1 MAVTKFYDAYVY
13 LAGTG
18 TPPTAGGTAL
28 PHVHS
33 ITINRSADMLDI
45 SEMGVTTKINMAGL
59 AEWSLD
65 VECLNDF
72 AGAAQVDSIL
82 GTIYANQATGSA
94 PSINVYIKPASGA
107 TGTGNPCFYGSAVL
121 ESYNPI
127 DGGVG
132 DAIMVKAAF
141 KCAGTLNRSVA

>member
-1 MAVTKFYDAYVY
+1 MAVNKFYDAYVY

-18 TPPTAGGTAL
+18 LPPTTGGTAL

-82 GTIYANQATGSA
+82 GTIYAFIILNERLSPGFIIGAFFILVGSTVM
-94 PSINVYIKPASGA
+94 IY
-107 TGTGNPCFYGSAVL
+107 GN
-121 ESYNPI
+121 ER
-127 DGGVG
+127 
-132 DAIMVKAAF
+132 
-141 KCAGTLNRSVA
+141 NRSAGSK

>member
-18 TPPTAGGTAL
+18 TPPSTGGSQL

-45 SEMGVTTKINMAGL
+45 SEMGVTTKINLAGL
-59 AEWSLD
+59 AEWSLE

-72 AGAAQVDSIL
+72 AGGTQVDAVL
-82 GTIYANQATGSA
+82 GSIYANQATGA
-94 PSINVYIKPASGA
+94 TPSINVYVKPSSGA
-107 TGTGNPCFYGSAVL
+107 MGSGNPAFYGLACL

-132 DAIMVKAAF
+132 DAIMVRASF
-141 KCAGTLNRSVA
+141 RCAGNLNRATA

>member
-1 MAVTKFYDAYVY
+1 MAVQKFYDAYVY

-18 TPPTAGGTAL
+18 TPPTAGGTQL

-45 SEMGVTTKINMAGL
+45 SEMGVTTKINLAGL

-72 AGAAQVDSIL
+72 AGTSQVDSIL
-82 GTIYANQATGSA
+82 GTIYANQATGGS
-94 PSINVYIKPASGA
+94 PSINVYVKPASSAVGS
-107 TGTGNPCFYGSAVL
+107 GNPCFYGSAVL

-141 KCAGTLNRSVA
+141 KCAGNLNRATS

>member
-13 LAGTG
+13 VAGTG
-18 TPPTAGGTAL
+18 TPPTAGGSVL

-33 ITINRSADMLDI
+33 ISINRSADMLDI

-59 AEWSLD
+59 AEWSMD

-72 AGAAQVDSIL
+72 AGNTQVDAVL
-82 GTIYANQATGSA
+82 GTIYANQSTGA
-94 PSINVYIKPASGA
+94 NPSINIYVKPSSGA
-107 TGTGNPCFYGSAVL
+107 IGSGNPCFYGSAVL

-141 KCAGTLNRSVA
+141 KCAGNLNRATS

>member
-1 MAVTKFYDAYVY
+1 MAVTKFYDAWVY
-13 LAGTG
+13 IAGTG
-18 TPPTAGGTAL
+18 TPPTAGGSQM

-33 ITINRSADMLDI
+33 VSINRSSDMLDI

-59 AEWSLD
+59 NEWSMD

-72 AGAAQVDSIL
+72 AGSTQVDAIL
-82 GTIYANQATGSA
+82 DGKYGAAAFNIAVKPTSAAMGS
-94 PSINVYIKPASGA
+94 
-107 TGTGNPCFYGSAVL
+107 GNPVFYGSAVL

-141 KCAGTLNRSVA
+141 KCAGALTRATA